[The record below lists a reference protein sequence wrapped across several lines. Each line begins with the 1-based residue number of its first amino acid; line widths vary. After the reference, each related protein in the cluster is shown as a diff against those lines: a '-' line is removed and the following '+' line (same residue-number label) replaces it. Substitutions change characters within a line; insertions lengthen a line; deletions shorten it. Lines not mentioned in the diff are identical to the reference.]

1 MGVDFTDGAN
11 AMLFSAKI
19 PFPFPYPKIPADGE
33 PALSNHVTAFC

>member
-19 PFPFPYPKIPADGE
+19 PFPYPKIPADGE
-33 PALSNHVTAFC
+33 PALSNHVTVFC